1 MKRKLSLLLVA
12 LMLLVLPVACSN
24 KTATEEKEPE
34 TPVETTEE
42 AVEETEE
49 EAETETAAVE
59 VGPIAKIGLGNF
71 ISTGRSADAGEK
83 PAKAGADVTVAAVA
97 FDADGKIVDV
107 KIDVAQTAI
116 NFNEDNTDGVIDETV
131 DFRTKMEKGP
141 DYGMKKVS
149 PIEKEYDEQI
159 MAFEDYLVGKT
170 AEEVVGIPTKEA
182 NDHPSVPDVAE
193 LASVTTIDIGTYQQ
207 VVKEAWDN
215 AVDAK
220 GATKLGL
227 GITTDASNKAADG
240 DKPAQIQINTYMS
253 ALGLDDSDMIVANYI
268 DVVQAKVQV
277 NADGTIV
284 EKMEDVKTKKD
295 LKEEYGM
302 KDHSEIGKEWYEQMA
317 AWEAFTVGKTV
328 EEVQNIPVK
337 EANPTHQHVPDLPE
351 LASSVTITVEGYQ
364 GVMAKAFENATK

>member
-1 MKRKLSLLLVA
+1 
-12 LMLLVLPVACSN
+12 
-24 KTATEEKEPE
+24 
-34 TPVETTEE
+34 
-42 AVEETEE
+42 
-49 EAETETAAVE
+49 
-59 VGPIAKIGLGNF
+59 
-71 ISTGRSADAGEK
+71 
-83 PAKAGADVTVAAVA
+83 
-97 FDADGKIVDV
+97 
-107 KIDVAQTAI
+107 
-116 NFNEDNTDGVIDETV
+116 
-131 DFRTKMEKGP
+131 
-141 DYGMKKVS
+141 
-149 PIEKEYDEQI
+149 
-159 MAFEDYLVGKT
+159 
-170 AEEVVGIPTKEA
+170 
-182 NDHPSVPDVAE
+182 
-193 LASVTTIDIGTYQQ
+193 
-207 VVKEAWDN
+207 
-215 AVDAK
+215 
-220 GATKLGL
+220 
-227 GITTDASNKAADG
+227 
-240 DKPAQIQINTYMS
+240 MS